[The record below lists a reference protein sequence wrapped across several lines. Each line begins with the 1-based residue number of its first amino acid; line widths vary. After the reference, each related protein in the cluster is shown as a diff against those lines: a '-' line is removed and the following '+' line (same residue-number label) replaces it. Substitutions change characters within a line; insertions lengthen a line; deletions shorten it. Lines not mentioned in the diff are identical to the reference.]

1 MAYLTLFYALIS
13 VTVFYTEVVDSLIRG
28 FEDHLPCDN
37 LVLEINSSR
46 YAYNVTVH
54 EVNFH
59 VVRAILT
66 LPITSENTVTYWQ
79 KLLERLSFF
88 QPILE
93 KYVRNEAAQHNCLMA
108 IEVIFTTKEFA
119 YYQYDSGK

>member
-1 MAYLTLFYALIS
+1 MVSYNIFCVS

-28 FEDHLPCDN
+28 FEDRLLCDN
-37 LVLEINSSR
+37 LILEINSSR

-66 LPITSENTVTYWQ
+66 LPVTAENTATYWQ
-79 KLLERLSFF
+79 KLLERLSYF

-93 KYVRNEAAQHNCLMA
+93 KYIRNEEAQRDCLMA
-108 IEVIFTTKEFA
+108 IEVKYLVQKNLLNIDTI
-119 YYQYDSGK
+119 